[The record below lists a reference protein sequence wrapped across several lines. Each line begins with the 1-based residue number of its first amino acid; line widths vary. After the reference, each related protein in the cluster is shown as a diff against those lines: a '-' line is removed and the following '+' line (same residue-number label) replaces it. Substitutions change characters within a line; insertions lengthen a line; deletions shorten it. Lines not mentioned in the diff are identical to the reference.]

1 MRQHSTGS
9 PPIFFPVG
17 RVRWARAQTAFCGG
31 AGPSSLSQDRGGG
44 RGSNTRSPSVR
55 NLTTLS
61 FFPRVWSHELC
72 SCLGTAHWLFSQQ
85 SPTLSSACP
94 LPRACGAGHATPLG
108 RHWQLLRVYLC
119 PTASQLHLIP
129 STGPTDSSLASAPG
143 RRPQALGICLPE
155 DPPLCLQLEG
165 HTVTSLPP

>member
-94 LPRACGAGHATPLG
+94 LPRARAGLVMPLPWAG
-108 RHWQLLRVYLC
+108 TGSSSEYTSVQLPPSSTSSPQLAPQTALWPQPQAGGLR
-119 PTASQLHLIP
+119 P
-129 STGPTDSSLASAPG
+129 LASACQRTHP
-143 RRPQALGICLPE
+143 CV
-155 DPPLCLQLEG
+155 CN
-165 HTVTSLPP
+165 